1 MIVWVMC
8 VILLIGTCNLGFVRK
23 TWSAFG
29 NVSGQLTIP
38 CNVNYY
44 SNYPDDVLLSEDV
57 KTEYVS
63 GQSYIIKENTF
74 VVSGYEFVSWNSV
87 ADGTGKVYNSGDSI
101 PLEIS
106 LNFYAQWKKVEVPVA
121 SYGDVNVDGLI
132 NEDDYLLIEQFINT
146 SNELTGQSLLNAD
159 VNVDGKVDLVD
170 ADIIKQVCLGIDGY
184 VGVLPSNPIL
194 VYEIYNDEK
203 EEEENENANNT
214 ENNNGENSSSGGS
227 GSGSSSGG
235 SSNGGSS
242 GDGNSFSG
250 TSSKPSSNKENKPSL
265 GGNSSINNSEQGNAT
280 IDEENDILDKNEL
293 LEENKSNTIL
303 GEDDTNKENN
313 HLNKNEFDKNENKKG
328 NNLYPIIIVFGICLL
343 AIRLI
348 LYVIKRFNEKNDSD
362 KGDF

>member
-8 VILLIGTCNLGFVRK
+8 VILLIGTCNLGFIRK

-44 SNYPDDVLLSEDV
+44 SNYPDDILLSEDV

-106 LNFYAQWKKVEVPVA
+106 LNFYAQWKKVEVPVV

-203 EEEENENANNT
+203 EEENENANNT

-242 GDGNSFSG
+242 GDGNSSSG